1 MVCSEVKETQQTL
14 SCREKIQNSQQS
26 PLSLSLSH
34 SHSAAMDDPPLQK
47 IAISGPTLASL
58 IQRFSTSPSS
68 LHGLLFGHVTPL
80 PLTLSD
86 DDDDTSSSAT
96 LLATVTGFLTSPSFH
111 DSSGTVLP
119 SSLPTSSPLL
129 GWFSARRRSPLRP
142 SMREFSVTSSLS
154 SLSQFS
160 SQIQNP
166 NSISSESSLF
176 PPCIFLLLASP
187 SSSDHHHSHVHT
199 HEYRAFQFR
208 PASLSFEP
216 RSLDVINIGPAF
228 RGHYGAFAPNS
239 NLPPLD
245 CGPHDSPMISDG
257 GDETM
262 GKMKQAAK
270 DQRELDQCAE
280 GFEVGRLGRM
290 MGSEAKN
297 YTEGLEELYQ
307 KMLVKIENL
316 SGLVEKSSAM
326 VIEQENHNR
335 KLKHKI
341 LRSAASE

>member
-1 MVCSEVKETQQTL
+1 ME
-14 SCREKIQNSQQS
+14 
-26 PLSLSLSH
+26 
-34 SHSAAMDDPPLQK
+34 DPPLQK

-68 LHGLLFGHVTPL
+68 IHGLLFGHVTPL

-86 DDDDTSSSAT
+86 DDTSSAATPTPT

-119 SSLPTSSPLL
+119 SSLPNSPLL

-142 SMREFSVTSSLS
+142 SMREFSVTASLS
-154 SLSQFS
+154 SLTQFS

-166 NSISSESSLF
+166 NSEPSLF

-187 SSSDHHHSHVHT
+187 SSDNHHSHVHT

-208 PASLSFEP
+208 PAALSFEP
-216 RSLDVINIGPAF
+216 RSLDVVNIGPAF
-228 RGHYGAFAPNS
+228 RGHYGAFSPNS

-245 CGPHDSPMISDG
+245 CGPHGSPMMMSDG
-257 GDETM
+257 GDEVL

-270 DQRELDQCAE
+270 DQRELDKCAE
-280 GFEVGRLGRM
+280 GFEIGRLSRM
-290 MGSEAKN
+290 MGSEARSC
-297 YTEGLEELYQ
+297 TEGLEELYQ

-316 SGLVEKSSAM
+316 TGLVEKSSAM
-326 VIEQENHNR
+326 VLEQDFR
-335 KLKHKI
+335 GLTFI
-341 LRSAASE
+341 IYFASEVIPKDHELCPPVQIDNNSVSVFGMGVQFWSA